1 MNSKTQVMLLPQK
14 GYQHEELIEKIELI
28 LNHFAVELPAAD
40 AKVLLKPN
48 LVKSAERASAAQ
60 TDCEFMR
67 ALIVCGQKRN
77 WNITVGDSPA
87 IGSARQVGKTSGLTQ
102 VCDTLNVPLIT
113 LDGAESK
120 TVDDRDTT
128 IATTLQQFDAI
139 INVPK
144 LKGHGQLHYT
154 GGVKNLYGCVG
165 GKRKIYRHIAMGDKE
180 GGRLFARMLLDVASL
195 VKPCLTIIDGIDAM
209 AGRGPLHGKPVSENL
224 IAASTDPIT
233 LDWYL
238 VHEHLGG
245 DIRQDPVLNLVD
257 EQPEYHPHR
266 EVELLTPW
274 GKPER
279 GDFYFPDQNERKPIS
294 FHPWILIRFAYRNLK
309 SKLVG

>member
-1 MNSKTQVMLLPQK
+1 MTPTSQVMLLPQK
-14 GYQHEELIEKIELI
+14 GYQHEELIEKLELI
-28 LNHFAVELPAAD
+28 LNHFALALPGEG

-48 LVKSAERASAAQ
+48 LVKSAERKTAAQ
-60 TDCEFMR
+60 TDCEFMH

-77 WNITVGDSPA
+77 WNIAVGDSPA

-113 LDGAESK
+113 LEGAETK
-120 TVDDRDTT
+120 EVDGRMTS
-128 IATTLQQFDAI
+128 ISTTLKQFDAI

-165 GKRKIYRHIAMGDKE
+165 GKRKVYRHVAMGDKE

-209 AGRGPLHGKPVSENL
+209 AGRGPLHGKPVQENL
-224 IAASTDPIT
+224 IAASTDPIA
-233 LDWYL
+233 LDWHL
-238 VHEHLGG
+238 VHEQLGG
-245 DIRQDPVLNLVD
+245 DIQQDPVLNLVD
-257 EQPEYHPHR
+257 EMTEYHLHKSA
-266 EVELLTPW
+266 EIVTPL
-274 GKPER
+274 GRPER
-279 GDFYFPDQNERKPIS
+279 GDFYFPGQHERKPIS
-294 FHPWILIRFAYRNLK
+294 FHPWILIRFAFRNLK